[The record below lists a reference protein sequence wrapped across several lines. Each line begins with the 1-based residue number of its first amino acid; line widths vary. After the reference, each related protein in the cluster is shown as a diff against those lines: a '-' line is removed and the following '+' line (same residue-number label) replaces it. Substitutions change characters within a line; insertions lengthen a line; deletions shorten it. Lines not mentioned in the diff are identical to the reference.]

1 MPALWRQSRAARD
14 RARHPVQR
22 RGMVRDR
29 LREEIEWRRFGETCR
44 NSKRGC
50 RQGKERRLQRNGFQ
64 GLERKE
70 IRKEKVNRAQLAAQG
85 RWFGMADTTQ
95 EKGAVGRK
103 VRKAVLPAAGLGTRF
118 LPATKAQPKEMLTV
132 VDKPQIQYV
141 VEECVVSGI
150 EHIIIVTGKG
160 KNSIEDH
167 FDYSPT
173 LERFLEEK
181 GKKEQAAM
189 VREISD
195 MVQVSYTRQKEPL
208 GLGHA
213 VLVTRDLV
221 GDEPFA
227 VLLGDVLIPGQ
238 NPATKQLIDVYAAT
252 GVGAIAVEEVPK
264 ERTHLYGII
273 DGEPAPQPPF
283 GARLLRI
290 RDVVEKP
297 KPERAPSNLAITG
310 RYVLPSQIF
319 DCLARTKPGAGNE
332 IQLTD
337 ALRILAQEDGL
348 WAYIYDGIS
357 YDAGDKLGFL
367 KATVEIALQN
377 KEFGSE
383 FREYLKGLK
392 L

>member
-1 MPALWRQSRAARD
+1 MTTDSKQSPQKSAA
-14 RARHPVQR
+14 HP
-22 RGMVRDR
+22 
-29 LREEIEWRRFGETCR
+29 
-44 NSKRGC
+44 
-50 RQGKERRLQRNGFQ
+50 
-64 GLERKE
+64 
-70 IRKEKVNRAQLAAQG
+70 
-85 RWFGMADTTQ
+85 
-95 EKGAVGRK
+95 K

-141 VEECVVSGI
+141 VEECVASGI

-167 FDYSPT
+167 FDHAPM

-181 GKKEQAAM
+181 GKHEQAAL
-189 VREISD
+189 VRRISD

-213 VLVTRDLV
+213 VLVARDLV

-227 VLLGDVLIPGQ
+227 VLLGDVIIPGE
-238 NPATKQLIDVYAAT
+238 NPATKQLVKVYEAT

-264 ERTHLYGII
+264 EKTHLYGIV

-290 RDVVEKP
+290 KDVVEKP
-297 KPERAPSNLAITG
+297 KTEAAPSNLAITA
-310 RYVLPSQIF
+310 RYVLLPAIF
-319 DCLARTKPGAGNE
+319 DCLERTKPGAGNE

-337 ALRILAQEDGL
+337 ALRILAQEGGL

-377 KEFGSE
+377 PELGKP
-383 FREYLKGLK
+383 FREYLKSLK
-392 L
+392 F

>member
-1 MPALWRQSRAARD
+1 MTPNDSPSSLSS
-14 RARHPVQR
+14 VSVR
-22 RGMVRDR
+22 R
-29 LREEIEWRRFGETCR
+29 
-44 NSKRGC
+44 
-50 RQGKERRLQRNGFQ
+50 
-64 GLERKE
+64 
-70 IRKEKVNRAQLAAQG
+70 
-85 RWFGMADTTQ
+85 
-95 EKGAVGRK
+95 

-141 VEECVVSGI
+141 AEECVASGI
-150 EHIIIVTGKG
+150 EHIIIITGKG

-167 FDYSPT
+167 FDSSPM
-173 LERFLEEK
+173 LESFLEAK
-181 GKKEQAAM
+181 GKKDQAEM
-189 VREISD
+189 VREIGN

-213 VLVTRDLV
+213 VLVARDLV

-227 VLLGDVLIPGQ
+227 VLLGDVLIPGK
-238 NPATKQLIDVYAAT
+238 NPATKQLIDVFQAT
-252 GVGAIAVEEVPK
+252 GVGAIAVEEVPRH
-264 ERTHLYGII
+264 RTHLYGIVAV
-273 DGEPAPQPPF
+273 EPAPLPPF

-290 RDVVEKP
+290 QDLVEKP
-297 KPERAPSNLAITG
+297 KPENAPSNLAITG
-310 RYVLPSQIF
+310 RYVLPPAIF
-319 DCLARTKPGAGNE
+319 DCLARTKPGTGNE

-337 ALRILAQEDGL
+337 GLRMLAQEQGL

-377 KEFGSE
+377 AEFGAD
-383 FREYLKGLK
+383 FRAYLKALK